1 MRQEGVGGERRPR
14 AGAGAAEEAPVGI
27 EPRGGRSVVAP
38 AALREEGPVEDLGPE
53 GDAGGVVGWGEQRG
67 EAFPKVGVPGVCV
80 CVGVGGGPLGEVQAP
95 VGVQPGGGGG
105 PGAVAALRE
114 DGAVA
119 PRGAGDGRDE
129 EREDVGDAR
138 RVAPPAQTVDE
149 GSPHVD
155 EGPGVGGRED
165 GRSRAALREHAPAA
179 RAGPIAAEGAAE
191 QPQQLVADGVAGQ
204 GGEQLLRVTG
214 GRGGDQLKPVPRDH
228 REDPGVP
235 AAAGHRVTEEREQLV
250 PDRPVHRAAAA
261 VGNRQTGA
269 SERLQNLGPVWRRSD
284 QTGRVRT
291 GEGLNNQIGELGP
304 VRGVERPA
312 AEQGVRSALG
322 KDGRV
327 GEVAEERR
335 ELLADGSLRQ
345 LREAREWPDRGPRR
359 RQWSEDVGPVRRG
372 EEGVES
378 RSGLRE
384 DGGVGEVAE
393 ERRELL
399 ADGPVRKL
407 RQVTGEGPGE
417 GLQQASLRGQRRQE
431 CRQVRRLSR
440 AVQPESRTR
449 LREDGS
455 ARVPVEQL
463 RELVE
468 ERGAA
473 RGRAR
478 GRGARGRLWAR
489 GSLRGGVGRG
499 AAEEPAT
506 PHGVGVEEATETAH
520 DAGAA
525 ARLHRLS
532 RLRVMVLHELLQYV
546 KVGEA
551 RPRCRRRLSLRVGE
565 GAEGRREGERGG
577 EGEPRAGRRHRRLR
591 RYAGRAR
598 KECARDART
607 SRRYRSSARSE
618 TGPCG

>member
-1 MRQEGVGGERRPR
+1 M
-14 AGAGAAEEAPVGI
+14 
-27 EPRGGRSVVAP
+27 
-38 AALREEGPVEDLGPE
+38 
-53 GDAGGVVGWGEQRG
+53 
-67 EAFPKVGVPGVCV
+67 
-80 CVGVGGGPLGEVQAP
+80 
-95 VGVQPGGGGG
+95 
-105 PGAVAALRE
+105 
-114 DGAVA
+114 
-119 PRGAGDGRDE
+119 
-129 EREDVGDAR
+129 
-138 RVAPPAQTVDE
+138 
-149 GSPHVD
+149 
-155 EGPGVGGRED
+155 
-165 GRSRAALREHAPAA
+165 
-179 RAGPIAAEGAAE
+179 
-191 QPQQLVADGVAGQ
+191 
-204 GGEQLLRVTG
+204 
-214 GRGGDQLKPVPRDH
+214 
-228 REDPGVP
+228 
-235 AAAGHRVTEEREQLV
+235 
-250 PDRPVHRAAAA
+250 
-261 VGNRQTGA
+261 
-269 SERLQNLGPVWRRSD
+269 
-284 QTGRVRT
+284 
-291 GEGLNNQIGELGP
+291 
-304 VRGVERPA
+304 
-312 AEQGVRSALG
+312 
-322 KDGRV
+322 
-327 GEVAEERR
+327 
-335 ELLADGSLRQ
+335 LAD
-345 LREAREWPDRGPRR
+345 W
-359 RQWSEDVGPVRRG
+359 
-372 EEGVES
+372 
-378 RSGLRE
+378 
-384 DGGVGEVAE
+384 
-393 ERRELL
+393 
-399 ADGPVRKL
+399 PVRKL

-417 GLQQASLRGQRRQE
+417 GLKQASLRGQRRQE
-431 CRQVRRLSR
+431 RRQVRRCEQGF
-440 AVQPESRTR
+440 QPESQAR

-468 ERGAA
+468 ERCAA

-577 EGEPRAGRRHRRLR
+577 EGEPCAGRRHRRLR